1 MAWTLLFF
9 ESKSIYQKS
18 EEITKPLKHISSK
31 KLKETKSILQLLFL
45 ELIHAL
51 EQKIL
56 LTIFLFLEKKLS
68 FQKKY
73 ICLTLKRYFLQMKI
87 ASLPLNLTK
96 TPSILALS

>member
-56 LTIFLFLEKKLS
+56 LTIFLFLEKKTELS
-68 FQKKY
+68 KEIY
-73 ICLTLKRYFLQMKI
+73 L
-87 ASLPLNLTK
+87 LNIK
-96 TPSILALS
+96 TILFTNENCFVTFKPY

>member
-31 KLKETKSILQLLFL
+31 KLKETKSILQLLLL

-56 LTIFLFLEKKLS
+56 LTIFLFLEKKTELS
-68 FQKKY
+68 KEIY
-73 ICLTLKRYFLQMKI
+73 L
-87 ASLPLNLTK
+87 LNIK
-96 TPSILALS
+96 TILFTNENCFVTFKPY

>member
-56 LTIFLFLEKKLS
+56 LTIFLFLEKETELS
-68 FQKKY
+68 KEIY
-73 ICLTLKRYFLQMKI
+73 L
-87 ASLPLNLTK
+87 LNIK
-96 TPSILALS
+96 TILFTNENCFVTFKPY